1 MGLYKVKNLYV
12 NGCSFTA
19 GHVLKEEESWPY
31 LLAKKLNL
39 NLIKHA
45 RNGQSFD
52 SIFLNT
58 ISHLSEL
65 DPKDT
70 LVVIGTTWSTRFSV
84 LYDDLTIN
92 LTPGDYQKKKKKHFH
107 DKLGGKDRIGSP
119 YSLEKIN
126 YNDIKEKYYENGKI
140 DLPTEEKIKFDEVLT
155 QANRYYNTLFKYD
168 DNFFKNQ
175 HLKLISKVV
184 SLQCFL
190 EHKNFKFRFVDFE
203 NVLQPSVEGLRK
215 WEEFSI
221 HKLIE
226 DKNFVYLKRFWKS
239 HPNSEDCIKISEAVY
254 DSINR

>member
-1 MGLYKVKNLYV
+1 MKNLYV

-126 YNDIKEKYYENGKI
+126 YNDIKEKYYENGNMI
-140 DLPTEEKIKFDEVLT
+140 LPTEEKIKFDEVLT

-168 DNFFKNQ
+168 DNFYKNQ

-203 NVLQPSVEGLRK
+203 NVLQPSVEGLQK

-239 HPNSEDCIKISEAVY
+239 HPNSEDCIKISEVIY

>member
-1 MGLYKVKNLYV
+1 M
-12 NGCSFTA
+12 
-19 GHVLKEEESWPY
+19 
-31 LLAKKLNL
+31 NL

>member
-1 MGLYKVKNLYV
+1 MKNLYV

-126 YNDIKEKYYENGKI
+126 YNDIKEKYYENGNMI
-140 DLPTEEKIKFDEVLT
+140 LPTEEKIKFDEVLT

-168 DNFFKNQ
+168 DNFYKNQ
-175 HLKLISKVV
+175 HLK
-184 SLQCFL
+184 
-190 EHKNFKFRFVDFE
+190 
-203 NVLQPSVEGLRK
+203 
-215 WEEFSI
+215 
-221 HKLIE
+221 
-226 DKNFVYLKRFWKS
+226 
-239 HPNSEDCIKISEAVY
+239 
-254 DSINR
+254 

>member
-1 MGLYKVKNLYV
+1 MKNLYV

-58 ISHLSEL
+58 ISHLCEL

-70 LVVIGTTWSTRFSV
+70 LVVIGTTLSTRFSV

>member
-1 MGLYKVKNLYV
+1 MKNLYV

-126 YNDIKEKYYENGKI
+126 YNDIKEKYYENGNMI
-140 DLPTEEKIKFDEVLT
+140 LPTEEKIKFDEVLT

-168 DNFFKNQ
+168 DNFYKNQ

>member
-1 MGLYKVKNLYV
+1 MKNLYV

-126 YNDIKEKYYENGKI
+126 YNDIKEKYYENGNMI
-140 DLPTEEKIKFDEVLT
+140 LPTEEKIKFDEVLT

-168 DNFFKNQ
+168 DNFYKNQ

-203 NVLQPSVEGLRK
+203 NVLQPSVEGLQK

>member
-1 MGLYKVKNLYV
+1 MKNLYV

-126 YNDIKEKYYENGKI
+126 YNDIKEKYYENGNMI
-140 DLPTEEKIKFDEVLT
+140 LPTEEKIKFDEVLT

-168 DNFFKNQ
+168 DNFYKNQ

-190 EHKNFKFRFVDFE
+190 EHKNFKFRFVDFY
-203 NVLQPSVEGLRK
+203 K
-215 WEEFSI
+215 
-221 HKLIE
+221 
-226 DKNFVYLKRFWKS
+226 Y
-239 HPNSEDCIKISEAVY
+239 
-254 DSINR
+254 

>member
-19 GHVLKEEESWPY
+19 GHVLKEEESCTY

>member
-126 YNDIKEKYYENGKI
+126 YNDIKEKYYENGNMH
-140 DLPTEEKIKFDEVLT
+140 LATEEKIKFDEVLT